1 MGPPYEQV
9 TARQHE
15 LHLAR
20 ETWEMGKEEI
30 GGIYTLIPTARWLR
44 TTFRTCYIPRTSGQ
58 EKTPEKILDIEAWG
72 RLSSACPI
80 TETAEGCR

>member
-1 MGPPYEQV
+1 MGPLYEQV

-20 ETWEMGKEEI
+20 ETWEVGEEET

-44 TTFRTCYIPRTSGQ
+44 TTFRTCYIPELPAKRKPLRKSW
-58 EKTPEKILDIEAWG
+58 I
-72 RLSSACPI
+72 
-80 TETAEGCR
+80 